1 MSAITNLT
9 IDQGSDFIYF
19 VHVVNSSGN
28 TINLSSYTANSQIRP
43 SYSSNVFYSAVLDM
57 TSSANGQIVMIVNS
71 HTSSLLTNPRYV
83 YDLELTS
90 NTGIVSKLLSGFVT
104 VNPSV
109 TR

>member
-1 MSAITNLT
+1 
-9 IDQGSDFIYF
+9 
-19 VHVVNSSGN
+19 
-28 TINLSSYTANSQIRP
+28 
-43 SYSSNVFYSAVLDM
+43 M

-71 HTSSLLTNPRYV
+71 QTSSLLTNPRYV

-90 NTGIVSKLLSGFVT
+90 NTGIVSKLLSGFVN